1 MNQQQARVISNEE
14 LATLVKIMRI
24 SNSWSQEQLAELTRL
39 NVRTIQRVE
48 NGKGASFDTRR
59 ALAVAFESND
69 IDGFNKSYIFP
80 TPEEIEAL
88 KKLSEEEYLTLDTSN
103 LNYGKEICDLA
114 EWSNG
119 NLFHCDFELPRDV
132 QEAYAE
138 LTDLFNDFR
147 DIHEDYSELG
157 KIEISDIF
165 NLFLKKINLNGYS
178 IKYAKRQVKVNLV
191 ENTDEFTTWNLAY
204 ISIFPKHKA
213 PAQFIVPRKIDFKI
227 G

>member
-1 MNQQQARVISNEE
+1 VNQQQARVISNEE

-69 IDGFNKSYIFP
+69 IDGFNKSNI
-80 TPEEIEAL
+80 
-88 KKLSEEEYLTLDTSN
+88 
-103 LNYGKEICDLA
+103 
-114 EWSNG
+114 
-119 NLFHCDFELPRDV
+119 
-132 QEAYAE
+132 
-138 LTDLFNDFR
+138 
-147 DIHEDYSELG
+147 
-157 KIEISDIF
+157 
-165 NLFLKKINLNGYS
+165 FLKKINLNGYS
-178 IKYAKRQVKVNLV
+178 IKYAKRKVTVNLV

-213 PAQFIVPRKIDFKI
+213 PAQFIVPRKVDFKI

>member
-1 MNQQQARVISNEE
+1 MSQQKPRVISNEE
-14 LATLVKIMRI
+14 LATLVKIMRF

-59 ALAVAFESND
+59 ALAIAFEAND
-69 IDGFNKSYIFP
+69 IDGFNKSYMFP
-80 TPEEIEAL
+80 SPEIEAL
-88 KKLSEEEYLTLDTSN
+88 KKNNEAEYLTLEASN

-119 NLFHCDFELPRDV
+119 NLFHCVFELSRDV
-132 QEAYAE
+132 QEAYAK
-138 LTDLFNDFR
+138 LSDLFNDFR

-165 NLFLKKINLNGYS
+165 NLFIKKINTNGYS
-178 IKYAKRQVKVNLV
+178 IKYAKRQVKVNLLK
-191 ENTDEFTTWNLAY
+191 NTDEFTIWNLAY
-204 ISIFPKHKA
+204 ISIFPKNKA
-213 PAQFIVPRKIDFKI
+213 PAQFLVPRKVDFKI
-227 G
+227 